1 MIVMKFGGTSVMDSE
16 AVERL
21 IRIVSSNKS
30 QKRVVVVSALAG
42 VTDTLIKVARHA
54 AEGQAGKPVNLPE
67 AAEGKHLDSTDEAS
81 VLISG
86 LEHRHLLMAEE
97 LLAGNDVLL
106 REATDTVKQLFT
118 KLNEIVRVISVLE
131 ELSDMSMARILS
143 YGEMLSSSI
152 IYKAMLKSGLRCA
165 FADARSMIVTDG
177 KHLKGEPQ
185 TDIICRKVPEL
196 LEREFLNND
205 VVITQGFIS
214 ATSEGIGTTLGRGGS
229 DYSAALIG
237 MAANAT
243 EIQIWTD
250 VDGVHT
256 TDPRKVSKT
265 RSISVMSFSEAAE
278 LSFFGAKV
286 LHPATIQPAVEKNIP
301 VRVLNSKQPD
311 RPGTLILKDDE
322 VHENGVRAI
331 SFKENI
337 TVINIF
343 SMKMLNAFGFL
354 TRLFEVFGKYG
365 ISVDLI
371 STSEVNVSLTVDS
384 ESNLDDIVADLSKF
398 AVVSVS
404 REKSQ
409 VSVVGKNLK
418 ETKGLAK
425 RIFGAV
431 SDYNITMISQGASD
445 INISFVVNKGDL
457 SSVVGALHKE
467 FFES

>member
-21 IRIVSSNKS
+21 VKIVGRNSS
-30 QKRVVVVSALAG
+30 QKTVVVVSALAG
-42 VTDTLIKVARHA
+42 VTDSLIKIAREA
-54 AEGQAGKPVNLPE
+54 VKGQAGKALNLPE
-67 AAEGKHLDSTDEAS
+67 AIEEKNLEEVSG
-81 VLISG
+81 LISG
-86 LEHRHLLMAEE
+86 LEHRHLLMAGE

-106 REATDTVKQLFT
+106 REATDIVKKLFA

-131 ELSDMSMARILS
+131 ELSDMSMAKILS
-143 YGEMLSSSI
+143 FGEILSSSI
-152 IYKAMLKSGLRCA
+152 IHRAMLKSGLRCA
-165 FADARSMIVTDG
+165 FADARSIIVTDA

-196 LEREFLNND
+196 LEREFMNND

-214 ATSEGIGTTLGRGGS
+214 ATADGVGTTLGRGGS
-229 DYSAALIG
+229 DYTAALIG

-256 TDPRKVSKT
+256 TDPRKVNKT
-265 RSISVMSFSEAAE
+265 RSISVMSFREAAE

-301 VRVLNSKQPD
+301 VRVLNSMQPD

-337 TVINIF
+337 TVINVF

-365 ISVDLI
+365 TSVDLI

-384 ESNLDDIVADLSKF
+384 ETSLDGIITELSQF

-404 REKSQ
+404 RDKSQ

-418 ETKGLAK
+418 ETTGLAK
-425 RIFGAV
+425 RIFSAV

-457 SSVVGALHKE
+457 TPVVGALHRE

>member
-21 IRIVSSNKS
+21 VKIVGRNSS
-30 QKRVVVVSALAG
+30 QKTVVVVSALAG
-42 VTDTLIKVARHA
+42 VTDSLIKIAREA
-54 AEGQAGKPVNLPE
+54 VKGQAGKALNLPE
-67 AAEGKHLDSTDEAS
+67 AIEEKNLEEVSG
-81 VLISG
+81 LISG
-86 LEHRHLLMAEE
+86 LEHRHLLMAGE

-106 REATDTVKQLFT
+106 REATDIVKKLFA

-131 ELSDMSMARILS
+131 ELSDMSMAKILS
-143 YGEMLSSSI
+143 FGEILSSSI
-152 IYKAMLKSGLRCA
+152 IHKAMLKSGLRCA
-165 FADARSMIVTDG
+165 FADARSIIVTDA

-196 LEREFLNND
+196 LEREFMNND

-214 ATSEGIGTTLGRGGS
+214 ATADGVGTTLGRGGS
-229 DYSAALIG
+229 DYTAALIG

-256 TDPRKVSKT
+256 TDPRKVNKT
-265 RSISVMSFSEAAE
+265 RSISVMSFREAAE

-301 VRVLNSKQPD
+301 VRVLNSMQPD

-337 TVINIF
+337 TVINVF

-365 ISVDLI
+365 TSVDLI

-384 ESNLDDIVADLSKF
+384 ETSLDGIIAELSQF

-404 REKSQ
+404 RDKSQ

-418 ETKGLAK
+418 ETTGLAK
-425 RIFGAV
+425 RIFSAV

-457 SSVVGALHKE
+457 TPVVGALHRE

>member
-1 MIVMKFGGTSVMDSE
+1 
-16 AVERL
+16 
-21 IRIVSSNKS
+21 
-30 QKRVVVVSALAG
+30 
-42 VTDTLIKVARHA
+42 
-54 AEGQAGKPVNLPE
+54 
-67 AAEGKHLDSTDEAS
+67 
-81 VLISG
+81 
-86 LEHRHLLMAEE
+86 
-97 LLAGNDVLL
+97 
-106 REATDTVKQLFT
+106 
-118 KLNEIVRVISVLE
+118 
-131 ELSDMSMARILS
+131 
-143 YGEMLSSSI
+143 
-152 IYKAMLKSGLRCA
+152 
-165 FADARSMIVTDG
+165 
-177 KHLKGEPQ
+177 
-185 TDIICRKVPEL
+185 
-196 LEREFLNND
+196 
-205 VVITQGFIS
+205 
-214 ATSEGIGTTLGRGGS
+214 
-229 DYSAALIG
+229 

-265 RSISVMSFSEAAE
+265 RSISVMSFREAAE

-301 VRVLNSKQPD
+301 VRVLNSMQPD

-337 TVINIF
+337 TVINVF

-365 ISVDLI
+365 TSVDLI

-384 ESNLDDIVADLSKF
+384 ETSLDGIIAELSQF

-404 REKSQ
+404 RDKSQ

-418 ETKGLAK
+418 ETTGLAK
-425 RIFGAV
+425 RIFSAV

-457 SSVVGALHKE
+457 TPVVGALHRE